1 MKRLRRIWKD
11 NEMAIL
17 CLLLSMV
24 LAAINITITHRL
36 NERERAIGDA
46 YNAIEESL
54 FEISVT
60 QTRVEEQ
67 IQYLDHIYITA
78 EEYDI
83 PPELVLA
90 IMKVESSLNP
100 NAKNGRCYG
109 LMQIHDV
116 HCEGFNV
123 TTEELFDLRRNTQ
136 IGMSLLSGLMESSD
150 NLHQVLGKYNR
161 GQAGYASY
169 CREVG
174 TEVSTYSQKVMNIL
188 DEWKEME

>member
-1 MKRLRRIWKD
+1 MKKLRRIWKD
-11 NEMAIL
+11 NKVAIL
-17 CLLLSMV
+17 CLA
-24 LAAINITITHRL
+24 LAMALNIVNIISAHRL
-36 NERERAIGDA
+36 DEREQAVGEA
-46 YNAIEESL
+46 YNTIEESL

-60 QTRVEEQ
+60 QTRVEKQ

-90 IMKVESSLNP
+90 IMKVESNLNP

-116 HCEGFNV
+116 HCEGFNT

-161 GQAGYASY
+161 GQAGYARY
-169 CREVG
+169 CKEVG
-174 TEVSTYSQKVMNIL
+174 TEVSAYSQKVMDIL